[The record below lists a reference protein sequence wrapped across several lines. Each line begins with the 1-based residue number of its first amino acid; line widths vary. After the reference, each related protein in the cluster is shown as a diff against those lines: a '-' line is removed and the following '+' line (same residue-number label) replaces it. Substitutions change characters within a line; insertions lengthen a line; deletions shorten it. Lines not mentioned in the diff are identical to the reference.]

1 MTNKATVKDEKLIFL
16 KVAPKP
22 HVMSQNKVRL
32 TDEAAEIIERIYLE
46 TNIPLTQIAS
56 EMIKFANER
65 VSVEMQP
72 SVVRTVP
79 KK

>member
-1 MTNKATVKDEKLIFL
+1 MTNKATVKNDTLVFL
-16 KVAPKP
+16 KIAPKP
-22 HVMSQNKVRL
+22 HVVSQNRVRL
-32 TDEAAEIIERIYLE
+32 TDEATEIIERIYLE

-56 EMIKFANER
+56 EMIKFASER
-65 VSVEMQP
+65 VSIEMQP

>member
-1 MTNKATVKDEKLIFL
+1 
-16 KVAPKP
+16 
-22 HVMSQNKVRL
+22 MSQNKVRL

-65 VSVEMQP
+65 VSIEMQP

>member
-1 MTNKATVKDEKLIFL
+1 
-16 KVAPKP
+16 
-22 HVMSQNKVRL
+22 MSQNKVRL

-56 EMIKFANER
+56 EMIKFASER
-65 VSVEMQP
+65 VSIEMQP

>member
-1 MTNKATVKDEKLIFL
+1 MTSKVNTEKENLVFL
-16 KVAPKP
+16 KFTPKS
-22 HVMSQNKVRL
+22 HISSQNRVRL
-32 TDEAAEIIERIYLE
+32 TDEAIEIIEKIYLE

-56 EMIKFANER
+56 EMIKYAADHVTIEI
-65 VSVEMQP
+65 QP

>member
-1 MTNKATVKDEKLIFL
+1 MTKKATVKDDKLIFL
-16 KVAPKP
+16 KIAPKP
-22 HVMSQNKVRL
+22 HIMTQNRVRL

-56 EMIKFANER
+56 EMIKFARDR
-65 VSVEMQP
+65 VSIEMQP

-79 KK
+79 KE

>member
-1 MTNKATVKDEKLIFL
+1 MNSKVTVKEDKLVFL
-16 KVAPKP
+16 KITPKP
-22 HVMSQNKVRL
+22 HIMSHNRVRL

-65 VSVEMQP
+65 VSIEMQP
-72 SVVRTVP
+72 SVVRSVP

>member
-1 MTNKATVKDEKLIFL
+1 
-16 KVAPKP
+16 
-22 HVMSQNKVRL
+22 MSQNKVRL

-56 EMIKFANER
+56 EMIKFARER
-65 VSVEMQP
+65 VSIEMQP